1 MEITPKKTAW
11 QIGALLVLTAI
22 IIVIVRQQKTIP
34 FQHNTGFIF
43 GTIYNITYQ
52 SDDDLQT
59 EIEGELKK
67 VDESLST
74 FNKTSTISKINQGKD
89 VKVDDMFAEVFS
101 LGENIAKETD
111 GAFDMTVAPMVNTWG
126 FGFKTGKEPSK
137 AVVDSLR
144 NIVGYQKI
152 KMEKKHIIKQNPNT
166 MLDCSAIAKG
176 FGSDVVAKFLRQKG
190 IKNFMIEIGGE
201 IVTYGLNEKRVPWK
215 IGVTKPVDDS
225 LNNQQ
230 EIQTILN
237 VTNKAMATSGNYR
250 KYYYK
255 NGKKYAHTIDPKTGY
270 PVQHN
275 ILSSTVFA
283 DNCATA
289 DAYATAFMV
298 TGLDGAKKIL
308 AKHPE
313 LMAYFVYAD
322 QNGKNAVWYSPKLR
336 KKIVN

>member
-230 EIQTILN
+230 EILN
-237 VTNKAMATSGNYR
+237 
-250 KYYYK
+250 
-255 NGKKYAHTIDPKTGY
+255 
-270 PVQHN
+270 
-275 ILSSTVFA
+275 L
-283 DNCATA
+283 
-289 DAYATAFMV
+289 
-298 TGLDGAKKIL
+298 
-308 AKHPE
+308 
-313 LMAYFVYAD
+313 
-322 QNGKNAVWYSPKLR
+322 
-336 KKIVN
+336 